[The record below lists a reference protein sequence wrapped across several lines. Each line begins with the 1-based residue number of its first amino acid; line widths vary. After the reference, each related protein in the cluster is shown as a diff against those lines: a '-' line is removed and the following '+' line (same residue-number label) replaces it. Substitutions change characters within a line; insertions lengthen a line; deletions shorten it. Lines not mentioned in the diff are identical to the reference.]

1 MTTAEST
8 VVRPVDTIEPDDAV
22 QPKHHRRHLHLAA
35 LTILLTLAAAA
46 IVFGIASAVHIHRS
60 HLALVATDHRLGTTR
75 AHLATTRSGIVSTT
89 TLRDGRRKAD
99 TQTVLEI
106 SATQQKL
113 NAASQTSSLKSIN
126 IATLQACLS
135 GVRSANAAVTAA
147 NPQGAVA
154 SLTAASSA
162 CLTLDGSSGGLAYP
176 YDFPDPFVLTVG
188 AEYYAFS
195 TNAAVGNIQ
204 LIQSSDLSH
213 WTAVGDALPKV
224 AGWARPDTTWAPSVL
239 QRGAT
244 YVMYYTVEDQASGV
258 ECVSEATATQP
269 QGPYVDTSVAP
280 LVCQTDIGGSIDPS
294 PFVDAGGTPYL
305 QWKSVGVTGQ
315 PATLW
320 SQQLTP
326 DGTALVGPAPA
337 VLLQPTEAWQHG
349 VIEGPTLILWGGH
362 YVLFYSA
369 NDWETA
375 SYAIGAA
382 DCAGPLG
389 PCTELSGQPLL
400 ASAEGFSG
408 PGGPSIFTDTQGN
421 PWMAFHAWLPGH
433 VGYPNSR
440 SFFLRRISITNGVPQ
455 VDP

>member
-1 MTTAEST
+1 VTTAEST
-8 VVRPVDTIEPDDAV
+8 IVRPVDTIEPDDAV
-22 QPKHHRRHLHLAA
+22 RPKPHRRRLHLAA
-35 LTILLTLAAAA
+35 LAVLFTLTVAAT
-46 IVFGIASAVHIHRS
+46 VFGVTSAVHIHRS
-60 HLALVATDHRLGTTR
+60 HLALVATAHHLGTTR
-75 AHLATTRSGIVSTT
+75 VDLATTRTGIVSTVA
-89 TLRDGRRKAD
+89 LRDGRSKASA
-99 TQTVLEI
+99 QTVSEI
-106 SATQQKL
+106 AATQEKL
-113 NAASQTSSLKSIN
+113 NAASETSSLKSIN
-126 IATLQACLS
+126 IATLQACLT
-135 GVRSANAAVTAA
+135 GVRIANAAVTAA
-147 NPQGAVA
+147 DPQGAVA

-188 AEYYAFS
+188 TEYYAFS
-195 TNAAVGNIQ
+195 TNSAVGNIQ
-204 LIQSSDLSH
+204 LIQSSDLTH
-213 WTAVGDALPKV
+213 WSAVGDALPKV
-224 AGWARPDTTWAPSVL
+224 AAWARPDTTWAPSVL

-258 ECVSEATATQP
+258 ECVSDATATQP

-280 LVCQTDIGGSIDPS
+280 LVCQAVIGGSIDPS
-294 PFVDAGGTPYL
+294 PFVDTDGTPYL

-337 VLLQPTEAWQHG
+337 VLLQPTEAWQQG
-349 VIEGPTLILWGGH
+349 VIEGPTMVLSGGH
-362 YVLFYSA
+362 YVLFYAA

-375 SYAIGAA
+375 NYAIGAA
-382 DCAGPLG
+382 DCTGPLG
-389 PCTELSGQPLL
+389 PCTETSGQPLL

-408 PGGPSIFTDTQGN
+408 PGGPSIFTDAQGN
-421 PWMAFHAWLPGH
+421 LWMGFHAWLPGH

-440 SFFLRRISITNGVPQ
+440 PFFLRRISITDGVPQ